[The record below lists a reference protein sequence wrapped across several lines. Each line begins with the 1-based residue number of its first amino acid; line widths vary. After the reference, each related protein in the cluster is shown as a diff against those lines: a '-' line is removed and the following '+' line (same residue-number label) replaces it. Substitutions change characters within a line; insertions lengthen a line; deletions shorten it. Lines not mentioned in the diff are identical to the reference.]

1 MARYSG
7 KDCTATFG
15 SLTLRDI
22 VSIDSDE
29 GGTLQEF
36 RTSSTAGKTDHKA
49 GFVNR
54 TFTINIE
61 GDVPSGLAIAQTG
74 TITLKSSGSV
84 TMKTYSAVIG
94 NIQFGTTADG
104 KPAVTIT
111 GGETV
116 A

>member
-1 MARYSG
+1 MARYAG
-7 KDCTATFG
+7 KNCTATFG

-22 VSIDSDE
+22 VSIDADE
-29 GGTLQEF
+29 GGSLQEF

-49 GFVNR
+49 GFINN

-74 TITLKSSGSV
+74 TITMKSDSST

-94 NIQFGTTADG
+94 NIQHGVSADG
-104 KPAVTIT
+104 KPTVTIT
-111 GGETV
+111 GGEVV